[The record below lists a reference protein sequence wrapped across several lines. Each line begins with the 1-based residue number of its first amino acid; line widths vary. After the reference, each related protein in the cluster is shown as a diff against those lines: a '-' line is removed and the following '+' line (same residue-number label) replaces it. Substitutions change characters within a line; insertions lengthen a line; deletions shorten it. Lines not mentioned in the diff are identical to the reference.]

1 MRDPRTHP
9 TAVDTPTSSA
19 LGRHLLV
26 DLYGCAR
33 GRLDDLDYVRQC
45 LLNAAVQA
53 GATVVDSHFHS
64 FSPCGVSGTVSI
76 QESHLSIHT
85 WPEHLYAAVDVF
97 TCGSSVDPWRA
108 YESLKNAFEADRGSA
123 MEVHRGR
130 PDLL

>member
-1 MRDPRTHP
+1 MSDPRTHP
-9 TAVDTPTSSA
+9 TPIDIQMGSA

-33 GRLDDLDYVRQC
+33 GLDDLDYVRQC
-45 LLNAAVQA
+45 LLLAAEQA
-53 GATVVDSHFHS
+53 GATVVDSHFHG
-64 FSPCGVSGTVSI
+64 FSPSGVSGTVSI

-85 WPEHLYAAVDVF
+85 WPEHLYAAVDIF

-108 YESLKNAFEADRGSA
+108 YESLKSAFEADRGSA